1 MAYEYSYTGQI
12 PHTCLDLGCLLVKN
26 DGTPLG
32 EPFILRKF
40 EEPFVTQ
47 LAESI
52 KGRRSDIPSSVLPDF
67 IKLWKPDPP
76 LSALLPPSGLL
87 SAVNALHLNQEG
99 SERSVTAL
107 HKTSRLRRLFTPN
120 QLQEGQ
126 INVIAQ
132 LPLDREN
139 EEGSDICIC
148 AVLRTIQF
156 TGSGLRALFYRQFSS
171 TTYVRVLAH
180 I

>member
-12 PHTCLDLGCLLVKN
+12 PPHICLDLACLLVKN
-26 DGTPLG
+26 DGTPTG
-32 EPFILRKF
+32 EPFMLS
-40 EEPFVTQ
+40 ESEDLFVSH
-47 LAESI
+47 LAERI
-52 KGRRSDIPSSVLPDF
+52 KDRRPDISSGVPPDF
-67 IKLWKPDPP
+67 IKLWKPNPP
-76 LSALLPPSGLL
+76 LSSLPSGLL
-87 SAVNALHLNQEG
+87 SAVNALHLNQPG
-99 SERSVTAL
+99 RERSVTAL
-107 HKTSRLRRLFTPN
+107 DKPLRLRRLFTPN

-132 LPLDREN
+132 LPLNGEN

-148 AVLRTIQF
+148 AVLRAIQF
-156 TGSGLRALFYRQFSS
+156 SGLRALFYRQFSS